1 MSIISTRTFSSKKLA
16 TLEYSHKTQPNSHVY
31 SKYHEYLLINITNP
45 EAYIL
50 RSVAIIRLVLT
61 TERHQYLQVQ
71 MSTQVKY
78 SDETL
83 FVILFYTEK
92 TV

>member
-1 MSIISTRTFSSKKLA
+1 
-16 TLEYSHKTQPNSHVY
+16 VY